1 MTTRETIKVTKTI
14 SDWKTFLLENELCHL
29 CVIERHGKNG
39 NLSKGFVKGF
49 GFEKGAV
56 ASTVCHDH
64 HNIVVAGVN
73 DEDMALSANY
83 LKEIEGGF
91 VVAENGIIK
100 AKISL
105 PIAGLMSLKT
115 FDEVY
120 IELINLRKEARK
132 LGITLEEP
140 FLQLA
145 FLALPVIPHLKITDM
160 GLVDVNRF
168 EIIK

>member
-1 MTTRETIKVTKTI
+1 MIYPDTKKDI
-14 SDWKTFLLENELCHL
+14 AKIA
-29 CVIERHGKNG
+29 VIERHGKNG

-49 GFEKGAV
+49 GFKKGAV

-64 HNIVVAGVN
+64 HNIVGAGVS
-73 DEDMALSANY
+73 DEDMAFSANY

-91 VVAENGIIK
+91 VVADNGRITAEI
-100 AKISL
+100 AL

-115 FDEVY
+115 FEDVY
-120 IELINLRKEARK
+120 ADLINLRKEARK

-160 GLVDVNRF
+160 GMVYVNRF
-168 EIIK
+168 EIIE